1 VARDSGPAEPARRFV
16 TRFAGLSRAAAC
28 DLRSC
33 LRCSASRCDP
43 VVSVRTVSEGA
54 HRM

>member
-1 VARDSGPAEPARRFV
+1 MVLLRFE
-16 TRFAGLSRAAAC
+16 TRFAGLSRAAC